1 MEQLSPR
8 VCCPPWTVLEM
19 FAQRNCQKANHVVK
33 GVAIY
38 LCSNSIAEE
47 RRQPSERSTGIPIS
61 GLKTTGPNF
70 NGPSKVPLQMH
81 NK

>member
-1 MEQLSPR
+1 
-8 VCCPPWTVLEM
+8 M
-19 FAQRNCQKANHVVK
+19 FAQRMCQKANHVVK
-33 GVAIY
+33 GVAFH
-38 LCSNSIAEE
+38 LRSNLIAEE

-81 NK
+81 KK